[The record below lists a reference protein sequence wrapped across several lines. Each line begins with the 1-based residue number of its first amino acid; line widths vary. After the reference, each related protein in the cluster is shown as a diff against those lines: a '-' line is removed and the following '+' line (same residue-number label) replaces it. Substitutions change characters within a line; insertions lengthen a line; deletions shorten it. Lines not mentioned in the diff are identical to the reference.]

1 MLREEWKFEYR
12 SDELAEAAQQKLRFH
27 EERLAFWRQKKQEV
41 MTTIRAEGARDRR
54 EDRRRIQQPEVARL
68 AARRAGDGP

>member
-27 EERLAFWRQKKQEV
+27 EEQSFSGRGKSVDMSKGCAMPTRLFSSRVNRYPA
-41 MTTIRAEGARDRR
+41 M
-54 EDRRRIQQPEVARL
+54 
-68 AARRAGDGP
+68 